1 MTFVRDATLEFN
13 FIVVARSAPDIDL
26 DDAEA
31 ASEICVLREIVPIV
45 QTQDTDANNAG
56 SYISEVIIV
65 DLHAT
70 EEFKRIVV
78 FKFADVEDVQVTE
91 EFREITAV
99 TFADVED
106 VHVTNASNLVA
117 FPPDVDIGF
126 ELMG

>member
-1 MTFVRDATLEFN
+1 MTFVRDATREFN

-70 EEFKRIVV
+70 EEF
-78 FKFADVEDVQVTE
+78 
-91 EFREITAV
+91 REITAV

>member
-1 MTFVRDATLEFN
+1 MTFVRDATREFN

-70 EEFKRIVV
+70 EEF
-78 FKFADVEDVQVTE
+78 
-91 EFREITAV
+91 REITAV

-126 ELMG
+126 ELMGWNPNI